1 MYKVSP
7 FTPLFFNPSND
18 KFGIESR
25 YIQKFSSFDQI
36 LIEVIAVSEFN
47 PIIGNI
53 IDVMTGK
60 KNVVEWKVWVMNST
74 MTLYYYILSGLNTG
88 YYRFE
93 INGFASDMFEVTDDE
108 RELSKTTL
116 IQYSMKDNKQR
127 KDGFFFIA
135 EKQYFFDWRA
145 PGGFQDM
152 NWGFSVSNEQFVTT
166 DEDVVDLYSSEST
179 QKAFTLGNAEGC
191 PVWYAEM
198 LNRIMSCTYVYFDGE
213 RYVRKDSSVP
223 EMNQVNEGLNSY
235 VFSLSVQPVLNI
247 DKGES
252 DNQLIIRRVDRDRY
266 RSVNNKLLIL

>member
-47 PIIGNI
+47 PIVGNI

-93 INGFASDMFEVTDDE
+93 INGVASDMFEVTDDE

-135 EKQYFFDWRA
+135 EKQYFLTGA
-145 PGGFQDM
+145 HL
-152 NWGFSVSNEQFVTT
+152 
-166 DEDVVDLYSSEST
+166 VDFKT
-179 QKAFTLGNAEGC
+179 
-191 PVWYAEM
+191 
-198 LNRIMSCTYVYFDGE
+198 
-213 RYVRKDSSVP
+213 
-223 EMNQVNEGLNSY
+223 
-235 VFSLSVQPVLNI
+235 
-247 DKGES
+247 
-252 DNQLIIRRVDRDRY
+252 
-266 RSVNNKLLIL
+266 